1 MDVSTIQG
9 LTTGIAQVPS
19 SPAVEV
25 EPRRVMIQAGRAVNA
40 AELLGQENELSFAF
54 DRGTQRAVVRIVDK
68 KTREV
73 IQQIPSEQVLRMAEE
88 LQQRE

>member
-1 MDVSTIQG
+1 M
-9 LTTGIAQVPS
+9 TTGIAQVPS

-25 EPRRVMIQAGRAVNA
+25 EQRRVMIQAVRAVNA